1 MPKGVRGRT
10 NTPPGH
16 LVGQR
21 LGAWTLRSYEFIGPS
36 SYQPDPLAE
45 LGAGGRRVA
54 VRLHLVH
61 DPVPGTAPVRRAT
74 LVARYWATASH
85 SHSVTLAGCGSEV
98 RRSLSRFPLSTWLA
112 VADTVRRTYDTAA
125 RDSSPVKGPARRRP
139 GRAGHG
145 DAFYRDVAL
154 RYRDLQSAGSAKP
167 TQTIAEERGVPR
179 NTAAGWVRGARERG
193 FLRRVS
199 RD

>member
-1 MPKGVRGRT
+1 MPKGVPGRT

-21 LGAWTLRSYEFIGPS
+21 IGAWTLRSYEFIGPS
-36 SYQPDPLAE
+36 RCQPDPMVE
-45 LGAGGRRVA
+45 VGGSGREVA
-54 VRLHLVH
+54 VRLDLVH
-61 DPVPGTAPVRRAT
+61 HAVPVTGPLRMAKLAVRYRAT
-74 LVARYWATASH
+74 ESH
-85 SHSVTLAGCGSEV
+85 AYSVTLYGSEV
-98 RRSLSRFPLSTWLA
+98 RRSLGRFPWTTWLA

-125 RDSSPVKGPARRRP
+125 RDASPAKGPVRSRP

-154 RYRDLQSAGSAKP
+154 RYRDLRSAGSAKP
-167 TQTIAEERGVPR
+167 TQTIADERGVPR

-193 FLRRVS
+193 FLRPIS
-199 RD
+199 RY